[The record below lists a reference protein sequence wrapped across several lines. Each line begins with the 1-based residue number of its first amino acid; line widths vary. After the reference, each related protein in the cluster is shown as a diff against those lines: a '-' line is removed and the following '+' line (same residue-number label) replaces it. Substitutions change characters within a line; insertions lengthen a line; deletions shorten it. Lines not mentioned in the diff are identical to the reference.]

1 VADIFVTEVSVII
14 PTYNRAQKVSRAI
27 LSVLNQTFNDIEL
40 IVIDDGSVDETAD
53 ELARFKD
60 RIVIIRHP
68 ENLGVSAARNSGI
81 KASRSSLIAF
91 LDSDDYWMPE
101 KLETQVRYFSEN
113 SDAVVCQ
120 TEEIW
125 MRNGIRVNPW
135 NKHLKPSGDIF
146 ERSLKLCVVS
156 PSAVM
161 IRRSIF
167 DEIGLFDEEFP
178 VCEDYDL
185 WLRIGCRYPI
195 HLINKYLL
203 VKEGGHLDQLSS
215 MLKGMDRFRIK
226 AMVKLLEKGCLS
238 DIQSAAVNLELER
251 KCRIYGNGCIKRG
264 KTEEGNYF
272 LQLPDKIKHHDLKDV
287 HPSCPALQDEGKA

>member
-1 VADIFVTEVSVII
+1 VTEVSIII
-14 PTYNRAQKVSRAI
+14 PTFNRAQKAARAI
-27 LSVLNQTFNDIEL
+27 SSVLSQTFNDFEL
-40 IVIDDGSVDETAD
+40 IVIDDGSTDETA
-53 ELARFKD
+53 ETLSQFKD
-60 RIVIIRHP
+60 KIAVIRHSK
-68 ENLGVSAARNSGI
+68 NLGVSAARNSGI
-81 KASRSSLIAF
+81 KASRSPLLAF

-101 KLETQVRYFSEN
+101 KLETQIRYFREN
-113 SDAVVCQ
+113 PDAVVCQ

-125 MRNGIRVNPW
+125 VRNGVRVNPW

-161 IRRSIF
+161 IRRSLF
-167 DEIGLFDEEFP
+167 DEVGLFDEDFP

-195 HLINKYLL
+195 HLINKYML
-203 VKEGGHLDQLSS
+203 VKEGGHADQLSS

-226 AMVKLLEKGCLS
+226 AMVKLLEIGCL
-238 DIQSAAVNLELER
+238 DEAHTMAVHQELEK
-251 KCRIYGNGCIKRG
+251 KCLIYGNGCLKRG

-272 LQLPDKIKHHDLKDV
+272 LQLPEKIKSGVYDSLDV
-287 HPSCPALQDEGKA
+287 RDEK